1 MDAGPDDGANDRYQ
15 WISISEQILDDGI
28 QNLKT

>member
-1 MDAGPDDGANDRYQ
+1 MDAGPDDRANDRYQ
-15 WISISEQILDDGI
+15 WISISEQISDDGI